1 MTWPDLGAIPA
12 DPRHGSRPDEP
23 DDTDRAQMSWHPND
37 PAAAAAAAAHR
48 RYWGRVLS
56 ATLRMARDVD
66 VAEEATADAFLLAL
80 QTWPERGVPDSV
92 EAWLL
97 TAARRRAIDRIRRLV
112 RLRQR
117 QPVLATTATSAAADA
132 IVDAPVVDD
141 DELRLVVLC
150 CHPAIDHEA
159 QVALTMRLGCGVP
172 TDSIAAAFLVAT
184 PTMAAR
190 LTRAKRR
197 IAGSGAG
204 VELPDDVAVEE
215 RMPAVRR
222 TVHLAYTM
230 GHTAGSGANLR
241 DDELA
246 GHAQRLARS
255 LHGLR
260 PDDTE
265 TTGLLA
271 LILLTE
277 ARAATRVDAAGG
289 QVLLADADRSR
300 WDRELIDE
308 GLALVAEAS
317 GAGAGPLV
325 LQAAIAADH
334 ARATSFADTDWDRM
348 VRHYDALLLA
358 EPSATVAIGRSVAL
372 SYLLGA
378 AAGLA
383 DLDGVLD
390 VADLTGYPYA
400 HAARAQ
406 LLERLDRRE
415 DAAAAWTAAA
425 AVARTDAER
434 RYFTGR
440 AGHP

>member
-1 MTWPDLGAIPA
+1 MD
-12 DPRHGSRPDEP
+12 
-23 DDTDRAQMSWHPND
+23 
-37 PAAAAAAAAHR
+37 AAAAAAAAHR
-48 RYWGRVLS
+48 QYWGRVLS

-112 RLRQR
+112 RLRER
-117 QPVLATTATSAAADA
+117 QPVLAAGAPVVAAAADVVA
-132 IVDAPVVDD
+132 DAPVVGD

-159 QVALTMRLGCGVP
+159 QVALTLRLGCGVP
-172 TDSIAAAFLVAT
+172 TASIAAAFLVST

-190 LTRAKRR
+190 LTRAKHR

-204 VELPDDVAVEE
+204 IDLPDDVAVEE

-230 GHTAGSGANLR
+230 GHTAGSGAALR

-246 GHAQRLARS
+246 GHALRLARS
-255 LHGLR
+255 LHELR

-271 LILLTE
+271 LILLAE
-277 ARAATRVDAAGG
+277 ARAPTRLDAAGG

-300 WDRELIDE
+300 WDGALIAE
-308 GLALVAEAS
+308 GLGLVDAAT

-334 ARATSFADTDWDRM
+334 ARAPSFEATDWGRM
-348 VRHYDALLLA
+348 VHHYDALLLA
-358 EPSATVAIGRSVAL
+358 EPSPTVAIGRCVAL
-372 SYLLGA
+372 SYLLGPD
-378 AAGLA
+378 AGLA
-383 DLDGVLD
+383 DLDAVLAM
-390 VADLTGYPYA
+390 VDLAGYPYA

-406 LLERLDRRE
+406 LLERLERCGE
-415 DAAAAWTAAA
+415 AATAWTAAA
-425 AVARTDAER
+425 GVARTDAER
-434 RYFTGR
+434 DWFNGR
-440 AGHP
+440 AATARRDAAG